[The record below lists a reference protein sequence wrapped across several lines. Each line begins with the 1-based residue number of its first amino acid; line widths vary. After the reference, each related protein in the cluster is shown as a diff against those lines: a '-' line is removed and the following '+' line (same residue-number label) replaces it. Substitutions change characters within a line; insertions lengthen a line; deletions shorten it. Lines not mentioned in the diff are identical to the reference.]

1 LSLNKN
7 KLNRRKK
14 VSFRPAILRSETS
27 GQRMSNKEKIF
38 GIESARYM
46 YPRQKDSSYD
56 E

>member
-1 LSLNKN
+1 
-7 KLNRRKK
+7 
-14 VSFRPAILRSETS
+14 
-27 GQRMSNKEKIF
+27 MSNKEKIF